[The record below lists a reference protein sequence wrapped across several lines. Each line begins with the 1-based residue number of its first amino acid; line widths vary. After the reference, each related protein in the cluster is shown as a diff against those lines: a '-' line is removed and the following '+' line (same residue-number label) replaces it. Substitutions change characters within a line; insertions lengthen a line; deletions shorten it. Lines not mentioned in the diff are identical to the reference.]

1 MKFKEILSMILVIII
16 FIALL
21 FSSLLSVGIKKV
33 KENWPKYK
41 CNPAAMPFAGYLG
54 YDLMGNFTS
63 CIADIQKGLMDR
75 FLKPIYTMIGWITS
89 LAGTMLKSMNNVR
102 GGMFNLKLGTF
113 NMLIICLAYLLIL
126 LLLCKLM
133 IKLKDLM
140 GKFTGVTMI
149 MTYLMKSMSLAG
161 QDTWN
166 GPVSKVIRFVCSI
179 LILLFL

>member
-1 MKFKEILSMILVIII
+1 MKFKDILSMILVIIV

-102 GGMFNLKLGTF
+102 GGMFNLKIGF
-113 NMLIICLAYLLIL
+113 QY
-126 LLLCKLM
+126 
-133 IKLKDLM
+133 
-140 GKFTGVTMI
+140 V
-149 MTYLMKSMSLAG
+149 
-161 QDTWN
+161 
-166 GPVSKVIRFVCSI
+166 
-179 LILLFL
+179 